1 MGFTKRVVSDVFLS
15 ETALSIWAK
24 TNFWHSAP
32 PEDVGKQ
39 WLPLAVHMADSGEV
53 AELIWDNYLSP
64 RQRKL
69 LVEPLPRVETIEQ
82 SSRNAL
88 SLVKLIVGAHDI
100 GKCSPMF
107 LTQNIEL
114 YERIFKNNDS
124 PRKYQRADELRGN
137 SPHSWIGEI
146 AFERW
151 LESRWNP
158 DIQSKRSAKQL
169 GSIIGAH
176 HGRPVSQQ
184 RHRDMANPNLPGEVS
199 GDDSWRRIRRELL
212 EWWMN
217 WTGSQEIVDQCQGL
231 IFPTTWQSLVAGITV
246 MADWIASN
254 QELFP
259 LVDWNELYPKRLLS
273 AEHHRQRTK
282 AAWEKLHLPP
292 SWQPEMLSHDPDQLL
307 QTLFAL
313 GADAHARPAQ
323 VAAVEA
329 AEKMTLPGMM
339 IIEEVMGA
347 GKTEAALMAAT
358 ILAKRAGTSGV
369 LVALPTKA
377 TTDAMFSRVIEWA
390 QT

>member
-1 MGFTKRVVSDVFLS
+1 
-15 ETALSIWAK
+15 
-24 TNFWHSAP
+24 
-32 PEDVGKQ
+32 
-39 WLPLAVHMADSGEV
+39 MADSGEV

-100 GKCSPMF
+100 GKCWPTF

-184 RHRDMANPNLPGEVS
+184 RHRYMENPNLPGEVS

-246 MADWIASN
+246 MSD
-254 QELFP
+254 
-259 LVDWNELYPKRLLS
+259 
-273 AEHHRQRTK
+273 
-282 AAWEKLHLPP
+282 
-292 SWQPEMLSHDPDQLL
+292 
-307 QTLFAL
+307 
-313 GADAHARPAQ
+313 
-323 VAAVEA
+323 
-329 AEKMTLPGMM
+329 
-339 IIEEVMGA
+339 
-347 GKTEAALMAAT
+347 
-358 ILAKRAGTSGV
+358 
-369 LVALPTKA
+369 
-377 TTDAMFSRVIEWA
+377 
-390 QT
+390 

>member
-1 MGFTKRVVSDVFLS
+1 
-15 ETALSIWAK
+15 
-24 TNFWHSAP
+24 
-32 PEDVGKQ
+32 
-39 WLPLAVHMADSGEV
+39 MAG
-53 AELIWDNYLSP
+53 
-64 RQRKL
+64 
-69 LVEPLPRVETIEQ
+69 
-82 SSRNAL
+82 
-88 SLVKLIVGAHDI
+88 
-100 GKCSPMF
+100 
-107 LTQNIEL
+107 
-114 YERIFKNNDS
+114 
-124 PRKYQRADELRGN
+124 
-137 SPHSWIGEI
+137 I
-146 AFERW
+146 A
-151 LESRWNP
+151 LESHWNP
-158 DIQSKRSAKQL
+158 GKPEERYVSATAKQL

-176 HGRPVSQQ
+176 HGRPLSWQ
-184 RHRDMANPNLPGEVS
+184 RHRYMENPNLPGEVS

-259 LVDWNELYPKRLLS
+259 LIDWNDLYPERLLS

-323 VAAVEA
+323 VAAVES

-377 TTDAMFSRVIEWA
+377 TTDAMFTRVVE
-390 QT
+390 